1 MIDDNL
7 DFDPTIFIAPTAVI
21 LGDVTIGKHSS
32 IWFNTVIRG
41 DVGPISIGE
50 NSNIQ
55 DASILHP
62 YDGKPVIVG
71 DNVTVGHC
79 GLIHASTVKSNCLI
93 GIGAKVL
100 NECVIEEYSIVGA
113 GAIVMEGTLV
123 PPYSLVLGV
132 PGKIVGQVDERLKRR
147 IEKHCQNYLALKEE
161 YLKKGV

>member
-21 LGDVTIGKHSS
+21 LGRVTIGKHSS

-55 DASILHP
+55 DASILHA
-62 YDGKPVIVG
+62 YDGIPVAVG
-71 DNVTVGHC
+71 DNVTVGHG

-100 NECVIEEYSIVGA
+100 NECVIEEYSIIGA
-113 GAIVMEGTLV
+113 GAIVMEGTII
-123 PPYSLVLGV
+123 PPYSLVLGI
-132 PGKIVGQVDERLKRR
+132 PGKIVGQVDRRLKRR